1 MLKIASGLIAA
12 WPLVGKRSLAHWRL
26 LSSVVI
32 GVFLASAVM
41 AGTVIYFESLREL
54 ALEST
59 LRKLTTDE
67 TNILVKAS
75 RGPTNSTEYDKVAA
89 AMNLEFDRRVDWLLD
104 DRIRG
109 GKTVTFFV
117 TRPGEETRAGD
128 DNARGYFAF
137 LPRLMDH
144 VTVLPGGRQPAEQAL
159 GRQPF
164 ELEALVPEE
173 AAELFGIGVGDR
185 LSAIPF
191 WDDAIPYASVVV
203 SGIFRKDE
211 PAHQIWHM
219 ERGVFQAATGATFRT
234 APFYLSERTFMDVLG
249 GAFRNMD
256 SVYSWL
262 LVVDAGALEADN
274 STEART
280 DVVFMG
286 QELSARLHSYLQIT
300 SLDSALAEYDRRLF
314 FSKVPMFVVLVL
326 ISVVILYYVVTLS
339 SLLAEERRGDIA
351 LLRSRGAS
359 AAQVLAVF
367 ALEGATIAVLAIVVA
382 PLGAAVV
389 IGLLGYTPAFSD
401 LSDTGRLPV
410 VLTGG
415 AFMMSAI
422 GGVLSFA
429 ALMVPAAHALRT
441 GVTQHRQQAARPST
455 QPLYQRYYLDVA
467 LLAVAVLL
475 FRQLEEQ
482 GSVVATDLFGRLAVD
497 QLLLAVPALV
507 LVAFAVVLLR
517 LFPLA
522 IRFLSG
528 DSPGLVHMVMAS
540 TLLILLP
547 SIIVRETVNGGGS
560 SWLAQVAFLAAL
572 GAVYWATDRENRAY
586 LRAGG
591 MALQAGLIAAAL
603 FVGPTLPL
611 EKVSVPILVAVVP
624 AQVLFLFLRAVG
636 QRMPV
641 GIAMGLWQ
649 MARNP
654 THYAR
659 LSLLLILM
667 AGLGIVAASFGGTL
681 SRNFEER
688 ALYKTGAPIRLDGV
702 VLNSSGQTRALV
714 DEYEELAGV
723 DEAAPAFR
731 GQGSDLSNLFGES
744 YTMFAVDT
752 GPFAEIAWFRQD
764 FSDRPMAELLASLEP
779 DRAPEGILLP
789 GDARSIGIL
798 VKADRP
804 HPSVAARARLR
815 DSNGRY
821 FSVCLGT
828 LDSTEWRTLSANLV
842 RLPNCRGRPSRLRPV
857 PPLTLVSVAFD
868 ELDWRSKL
876 RAGSASIDEIH
887 VNTATGDVL
896 VIEEFNDT
904 SRWNVLRAAAE
915 SDSDLLQPT
924 SISFQGNS
932 NAATFVWTDGRPLT
946 SRGIFHGSPTSP
958 LPVLSSDRFAEETG
972 HAVGEEFMVSVSGHR
987 VPVKLVDTVSF
998 FPTLD
1003 IYHKLFLISDLSA
1016 LARYANL
1023 EATSGE
1029 IKPNEMWLSV
1039 DGNGF
1044 DRTALVERLE
1054 GNEPFAN
1061 TAVRDRERVLADSQV
1076 DPLVE
1081 AGWNALLFIA
1091 FATVFILS
1099 GLGFLVHAYVSFR
1112 SRQVQFALMRTVGFS
1127 MNQLMTLVWLEQALV
1142 IVAGMALG
1150 TWMGGRLGEVIMPF
1164 LAHDDQGS
1172 QVLPPFTMEV
1182 DWVTLGV
1189 TYAAMA
1195 LLFAIIT
1202 MGVIWFIRRISL
1214 QRILRLGEM

>member
-12 WPLVGKRSLAHWRL
+12 WPLVGKRSLANWRL

-41 AGTVIYFESLREL
+41 AGTVIYFDSLREL
-54 ALEST
+54 ALNNA
-59 LRKLTTDE
+59 LGKLTTDE

-75 RGPTNSTEYDKVAA
+75 RGPTKSTEYDKVAG
-89 AMNLEFDRRVDWLLD
+89 AMNLEFDQHVAWMLD

-117 TRPGEETRAGD
+117 TRPGEEARAGD

-144 VTVLPGGRQPAEQAL
+144 VTLLPGGRQPAEQAL
-159 GRQPF
+159 SQQPF
-164 ELEALVPEE
+164 ELEAMVPKE
-173 AAELFGIGVGDR
+173 AAELFGVGVGDR
-185 LSAIPF
+185 LSTVPF
-191 WDDAIPYASVVV
+191 WDDAIPYASVVI
-203 SGIFRKDE
+203 SGIFQRDE
-211 PAHQIWHM
+211 PDHQIWHM
-219 ERGVFQAATGATFRT
+219 EQGVFQAATGPTFRT
-234 APFYLSERTFMDVLG
+234 APFYISERTFMEVLG

-262 LVVDAGALEADN
+262 LVVDAGALNANNSFETRADI
-274 STEART
+274 AL
-280 DVVFMG
+280 MG
-286 QELSARLHSYLQIT
+286 QRLSARLHSYLQIT
-300 SLDSALAEYDRRLF
+300 SLDTALAEYDRRLF

-326 ISVVILYYVVTLS
+326 ISVVVLYYVVTLS

-367 ALEGATIAVLAIVVA
+367 ALEGATIATLAIVVA
-382 PLGAAVV
+382 PLLAAVV
-389 IGLLGYTPAFSD
+389 IGFLGYTPAFSE
-401 LSDTGRLPV
+401 LSGAGRLPV
-410 VLTGG
+410 VLSGG

-455 QPLYQRYYLDVA
+455 QPLFQRYYLDVA
-467 LLAVAVLL
+467 LLVVAVIL
-475 FRQLEEQ
+475 FRQLEQQ
-482 GSVVATDLFGRLAVD
+482 GSVVATDLFGRLTVD

-528 DSPGLVHMVMAS
+528 DSPELVHMVMVSA
-540 TLLILLP
+540 LLILVP
-547 SIIVRETVNGGGS
+547 SIAVRETVNGGGL
-560 SWLAQVAFLAAL
+560 SWLAQVALLAAL
-572 GAVYWATDRENRAY
+572 GTAYWVTGREDRPY
-586 LRAGG
+586 VRAGG
-591 MALQAGLIAAAL
+591 MALQAGLIAAVI

-611 EKVSVPILVAVVP
+611 ERVFVPTLVAIVP
-624 AQVLFLFLRAVG
+624 AQVVFLFLRAVG
-636 QRMPV
+636 QRAPV
-641 GIAMGLWQ
+641 GFAMGLWQ

-681 SRNFEER
+681 SRSFEDR
-688 ALYKTGAPIRLDGV
+688 ALYATGAPIRLDGV
-702 VLNSSGQTRALV
+702 VLNSSGQTRALI
-714 DEYEELAGV
+714 DEYEEMEGI
-723 DEAAPAFR
+723 DEAAPVFR
-731 GQGSDLSNLFGES
+731 GPGSDLSSLFGEF

-752 GPFAEIAWFRQD
+752 RSFGEIAWFRPD
-764 FSDRPMAELLASLEP
+764 FSERPMAELLVSLEA

-789 GDARSIGIL
+789 DDSRSIGIL
-798 VKADRP
+798 VKPDRL

-828 LDSTEWRTLSANLV
+828 LDSTVWRTLEANLV
-842 RLPNCRGRPSRLRPV
+842 RFQNCHGRPSRLRPV
-857 PPLTLVSVAFD
+857 PPMTLVSVAFD
-868 ELDWRSKL
+868 ELDWQKKL
-876 RAGSASIDEIH
+876 RAGSVSIDEIH
-887 VNTATGDVL
+887 VKTLTGDVL
-896 VIEEFNDT
+896 VIEEFHDT
-904 SRWNVLRAAAE
+904 SQWSVLRATPEAV
-915 SDSDLLQPT
+915 SDQLQST

-932 NAATFVWTDGRPLT
+932 SAATFVWTDGRPLT
-946 SRGIFHGSPTSP
+946 SRGIFHGPPISP
-958 LPVLSSDRFAEETG
+958 LPVLASDRFVEETG
-972 HAVGEEFMVSVSGHR
+972 HTVGEEFEVSVSGHR
-987 VPVKLVDTVSF
+987 VPVRLVDSVSF

-1003 IYHKLFLISDLSA
+1003 IYHKLFLISDLRA
-1016 LARYANL
+1016 LVRYTNL
-1023 EATSGE
+1023 ETTSSE
-1029 IKPNEMWLSV
+1029 IRPNEMWLST
-1039 DGNGF
+1039 DDDGF
-1044 DRTALVERLE
+1044 DRTRLVERLE
-1054 GNEPFAN
+1054 GDKPFSN
-1061 TAVRDRERVLADSQV
+1061 HAVRDRERALAASQV

-1091 FATVFILS
+1091 FAAVFILS

-1112 SRQVQFALMRTVGFS
+1112 NRQVQFALMRTVGFS
-1127 MNQLMTLVWLEQALV
+1127 MKQLMTLVWLEQALV

-1150 TWMGGRLGEVIMPF
+1150 TWMGGRLGEIIMPF

-1182 DWVTLGV
+1182 NWVTLGV

-1195 LLFAIIT
+1195 LLFAVIT